1 MSIRKKMK
9 EKLKYFIMKSSY
21 DLNRCIRDKMEITAG
36 SLVFRSDGEVGVGRF
51 ITRIFDSGERGMVWH
66 RLTIETEQCTD
77 EDIRMTV
84 YATDKDEIR
93 YRGETRGIKDV
104 LYDETLSFDE
114 RIEAF
119 EPYLK
124 KRITGVRDA
133 LLHSVSGRYLW
144 VLTEVYSV
152 RQAPA
157 AVKSMRIFLP
167 ASSWIDYLPQIYR
180 KSDEGTHFL
189 ERYLG
194 IFQTFYEELEYEL
207 DDISRYFDPESAE
220 SEFLVWLADWLNITD
235 TGLWKEDKLRKLLLS
250 AVELYR
256 RRGTRGSLSDMI
268 ELYTG
273 EKPFI
278 VENAEIREFSGTRSY
293 DGSLLPMYGSDP
305 YKVTLMIKSEHI
317 RSDSDLSAIRRLSM
331 KMLPAYAELD
341 LVVLEPYIFLDKYSY
356 LGINSTLGK
365 YRSAAL
371 DGRSQLTM
379 STIGG
384 SGDDD
389 DDDYDTDEAAD
400 TAGTVQ

>member
-1 MSIRKKMK
+1 MK

-21 DLNRCIRDKMEITAG
+21 DLDRCVRDKMEITAG
-36 SLVFRSDGEVGVGRF
+36 GLVFRSEGETGVGRF

-66 RLTIETEQCTD
+66 RLTIETEHCGGD
-77 EDIRMTV
+77 DIRMTV
-84 YATDKDEIR
+84 FTSDKDEIR
-93 YRGETRGIKDV
+93 YGGETRGINE
-104 LYDETLSFDE
+104 LLHDETLSFDE
-114 RIEAF
+114 KAEAF
-119 EPYLK
+119 GSCVK
-124 KRITGVRDA
+124 KRLTGVSDA
-133 LLHSVSGRYLW
+133 LLHDVSGRYLW
-144 VLTEVYSV
+144 VLTEVYSSHSS
-152 RQAPA
+152 PA

-194 IFQTFYEELEYEL
+194 IFQTFYEELEFEIG
-207 DDISRYFDPESAE
+207 DISRRFDPESAE
-220 SEFLVWLADWLNITD
+220 SDFLVWLAEWLNITD
-235 TGLWKEDKLRKLLLS
+235 VGLWKEEKLRKLLLMS
-250 AVELYR
+250 VELYR
-256 RRGTRGSLSDMI
+256 RRGTRGSLSDVI

-278 VENAEIREFSGTRSY
+278 VENAEIREFSGTKSY
-293 DGSLLPMYGSDP
+293 DSSLLPMYGSDP
-305 YKVTLMIKSEHI
+305 YKVTMMIKSEHI
-317 RSDSDLSAIRRLSM
+317 KSDSELSAIRRLAA
-331 KMLPAYAELD
+331 KMLPAYAQLD

-384 SGDDD
+384 RDVKKEEDSGDAYDD
-389 DDDYDTDEAAD
+389 IISDTDN
-400 TAGTVQ
+400 AGETH